1 VLRGG
6 IGGSWTGQTQYDLG
20 GREASGQLPRRG
32 TSFEF
37 VVRFNP
43 RERVGPP
50 KVSCPFRRGE
60 RERRFPAPLNLGLRS
75 RLALGLYIAV
85 AYSAALDTRV
95 YARPAGTAGTAAGVI
110 GGESSLRFE
119 ASKDLGR
126 QRRGNVAMR
135 WF

>member
-50 KVSCPFRRGE
+50 KVSCPPRRGE
-60 RERRFPAPLNLGLRS
+60 REEVSCPPEPRAAQQTGTWALHRCSVFRCS
-75 RLALGLYIAV
+75 RHA
-85 AYSAALDTRV
+85 RV
-95 YARPAGTAGTAAGVI
+95 YARPAGTAGTAAGVV

-119 ASKDLGR
+119 ASKDL
-126 QRRGNVAMR
+126 
-135 WF
+135 